1 MTRETF
7 GTCESCGVKITTAY
21 KSVKDGLCSGCYAT
35 SDERKNELERQK
47 IIARAKNA
55 VRRQPA
61 ATVDVGDEWT
71 HVVFPGE
78 SLSVCP
84 HYVSFEHTVSENEM
98 TDEHGDLNGELIRQC
113 HPEVEVQKMYA
124 DRYGSRFHR
133 PINYP
138 AALTDGYGYAK
149 FESEAELLQSLGPT
163 GVLRTFA

>member
-1 MTRETF
+1 MAERF
-7 GTCESCGVKITTAY
+7 GMCDECGIAITAY
-21 KSVKDGLCSGCYAT
+21 NKSIKDGMCSRCYVYT
-35 SDERKNELERQK
+35 DEWKQEMEQQK
-47 IIARAKNA
+47 IIARAKNV

-61 ATVDVGDEWT
+61 APVDVGDEWT

-84 HYVSFEHTVSENEM
+84 PYVLFEHTVPENKM

-113 HPEVEVQKMYA
+113 HPEVGVQKMYA

-133 PINYP
+133 PIDYP

-149 FESEAELLQSLGPT
+149 FESEEELLQSLGPT